1 MDFPSAYDKHL
12 FESQLLADDIGEV
25 DEDPEIIKQYMCSNV
40 SDLVTRKSFG
50 FENNQLFKFTKIE
63 TQKNRFLI
71 YIYAELTEIKGRR
84 SREYLSYIHGFYD
97 AVLSNLKSRNRSESE
112 YIDILRGTI
121 NRHSPSNEPR
131 SRTFPGKLKIVF
143 INDHDGKIKIILD
156 KCNSG
161 KEYVIV
167 WHSETNSLHVKKGPR
182 VKTTVQKLDE
192 IDFKVSEN
200 DMFFL
205 NSTSAGIYDS
215 RETLQNF
222 GNLILN
228 YVNKRKIRIPVPQ
241 APFELNEISMD
252 FSKSQIT
259 LKDYIL

>member
-167 WHSETNSLHVKKGPR
+167 
-182 VKTTVQKLDE
+182 
-192 IDFKVSEN
+192 
-200 DMFFL
+200 
-205 NSTSAGIYDS
+205 
-215 RETLQNF
+215 
-222 GNLILN
+222 
-228 YVNKRKIRIPVPQ
+228 
-241 APFELNEISMD
+241 
-252 FSKSQIT
+252 
-259 LKDYIL
+259 